1 MKRIAMPI
9 GLLTAVALVV
19 LGALSAGSASAV
31 SQFLLTGPLPGL
43 VLILNDNKQ
52 VFQTEPGGLI
62 VECEHFGAHG
72 IASNGLAM
80 TGKEITVTGLY
91 TKCKAAGTGAS
102 VTPVEF
108 LIFASGLVSVV
119 GKPIV
124 ITSPTGGCSV
134 KINNGGLNENLEAL
148 RYLVDPSNASA
159 LLVHAEVEGIHST
172 GTGGICGTAG
182 VEKTNGSYRG
192 LFLAFL
198 DGGSIRWDP

>member
-1 MKRIAMPI
+1 MKRTTTAT
-9 GLLTAVALVV
+9 GLLTLLAMFV
-19 LGALSAGSASAV
+19 LGAFSAGSASAV
-31 SQFLLTGPLPGL
+31 SQFLWTGPLPGL

-72 IASNGLAM
+72 IASNGVAM
-80 TGKEITVTGLY
+80 TAKEITITGLY
-91 TKCKAAGTGAS
+91 TKCKAAGTGAT
-102 VTPVEF
+102 VTPVQF

-119 GKPIV
+119 GAPIV

-134 KINNGGLNENLEAL
+134 KINNGGANENLEAL
-148 RYLVDPSNASA
+148 RYLVDPSNAAA
-159 LLVHAEVEGIHST
+159 LLVHAEVVGIHST
-172 GTGGICGTAG
+172 GSGGICGTAG
-182 VEKTNGSYRG
+182 VEKTNGSYKG